1 MSAHRLFTRL
11 RQLVVLALCTLPVPH
26 AHAQA
31 MPENQLKA
39 AFLVNFLK
47 YVEFPPSTSSTTTI
61 CLFGGDTL
69 GPYLASFEG
78 RSVAGKP
85 LRIKRV
91 TSPDQ
96 VDDCQLLFVP
106 YTEEARFAIAL
117 RWVENMPVLTVSD
130 ADVFVRQGGCIALAN
145 AEGRMQFDVNA
156 NALSRVGLR
165 PGSQMMR
172 LARQV
177 IGARK

>member
-1 MSAHRLFTRL
+1 MSATRLFTRL
-11 RQLVVLALCTLPVPH
+11 RELVVLILCMLPVTY

-31 MPENQLKA
+31 ISENQLKA

-47 YVEFPPSTSSTTTI
+47 YVEFPQSTLTTTTI

-78 RSVAGKP
+78 RSVAGKK
-85 LRIKRV
+85 LRVKRV
-91 TSPDQ
+91 NSPDQ
-96 VDDCQLLFVP
+96 VGDCQLLFVP

-117 RWVENMPVLTVSD
+117 RWVEAMPVLTVSD
-130 ADVFVRQGGCIALAN
+130 ADVFVRQGGCIALVH

-156 NALSRVGLR
+156 SALSQIGLR

-177 IGARK
+177 IGAGK